1 MENRVVGYLKF
12 SEHTSGTDGI
22 SYWEKLKQGE
32 IFFNR
37 YNAYENAI
45 SDAQRALEGTTE
57 LIQFGEE
64 KKNKTRVEMSNS
76 VDSIIISSAVGASFE
91 NNGVVRKQLLG
102 AINKQGNM
110 RYSTTSAGI
119 QEQIQELKKSSDDI
133 ILYPVTYERPV
144 PVYKNSKFYDFYD
157 YKDMKLE
164 INVKQSCNWKISC
177 FLTICLYDLDQDGT
191 LKKEFIS
198 SLKTK
203 HPRRGSI
210 ALNNLDEERPWVYI
224 PNEVMYNLTLEN
236 KDILVGGYVR
246 YYKSEDYPY
255 SFNEI
260 IANPHKILLAKDE
273 SYKEQREFRLIAGGP
288 NDLFKGLEGDI
299 LMYNWGQFI
308 QYGSD
313 LTDLEKIKLIQISN
327 F

>member
-1 MENRVVGYLKF
+1 MGNRVVGYLKF
-12 SEHTSGTDGI
+12 SEHTLGADGV

-32 IFFNR
+32 LFFNNF
-37 YNAYENAI
+37 NAYENAI

-57 LIQFGEE
+57 LIQFVEE
-64 KKNKTRVEMSNS
+64 KKNESKVIMSGPTGD
-76 VDSIIISSAVGASFE
+76 VIISIAVGASFE
-91 NNGVVRKQLLG
+91 NNGHVIKHLSG
-102 AINKQGNM
+102 AINNGGNV
-110 RYSTTSAGI
+110 RYSITPEGI
-119 QEQIQELKKSSDDI
+119 NEQIQTMKNSSNDI
-133 ILYPVTYERPV
+133 ILYPVRYKKPIT
-144 PVYKNSKFYDFYD
+144 VYRDSKFYEFYD
-157 YKDMKLE
+157 YEDMKLE
-164 INVKQSCNWKISC
+164 IIEKSTCNWKVSC
-177 FLTICLYDLDQDGT
+177 FLTICLYDLEQDGT

-203 HPRRGSI
+203 HPIRGSI

-224 PNEVMYNLTLEN
+224 PNEVMYNLMLEN
-236 KDILVGGYVR
+236 KDILVGGDVR

-288 NDLFKGLEGDI
+288 NDLFKGLEGDV

-313 LTDLEKIKLIQISN
+313 LTDLEKIKLI
-327 F
+327 